1 VSQRRDSTVAFM
13 LRALRYRNFRL
24 FFGGQIVSLVGT
36 WMTTTATSWL
46 VYRLTGSAFLLGV
59 VGFAGQLPAFL
70 VGPFAG
76 IYVDRWNRH
85 RLLVLTQAL
94 SMLQSC
100 VLAALTLGGRITI
113 AEIVILNAF
122 QGVVNAFDMPC
133 RQAFFVSMIENKED
147 LGNAIALNSSM
158 VNAARL
164 VGPSIAGVVIAL
176 FGEGWCFLIDGVSY
190 LAVIAALLQMHVPI
204 GAARPSRRVSA
215 LEQFKEGWIYA
226 FGFRPIRS
234 IIILLALT
242 SLVGSPYSVLMP
254 IFAGTILGGG
264 PHTLGFLMTASG
276 CGALLGAL
284 WLAARK
290 SVLGLSRVISLSSG
304 IFGIGLIAFSLSRV
318 LWLSL
323 ACLVVTGF
331 GFMMQLA
338 SSNTVLQTIV
348 DDEKR
353 GRIMS
358 FYMMAFLGTAP
369 FGSLIAGTLS
379 ARIGAPHTVLLGGIG
394 CIAGAL
400 WFASE
405 RAALREAI
413 RPIYVTMGILP
424 EIAAGLQNAAELTI
438 PPEE

>member
-1 VSQRRDSTVAFM
+1 MIQPRDSTVAFM

-46 VYRLTGSAFLLGV
+46 VYRLTGSAFLLGI
-59 VGFAGQLPAFL
+59 VGFAGQLPAF
-70 VGPFAG
+70 VIGPFAG

-85 RLLVLTQAL
+85 RLLVLTQTL

-100 VLAALTLGGRITI
+100 VLAALTLSGHITI
-113 AEIVILNAF
+113 PEIVILNAF
-122 QGVVNAFDMPC
+122 QGVVNSFDMPC

-164 VGPSIAGVVIAL
+164 AGPSIAGVVIAV
-176 FGEGWCFLIDGVSY
+176 FSEGWCFLIDGVSY
-190 LAVIAALLQMHVPI
+190 LAVIAALLQMHVAV
-204 GAARPSRRVSA
+204 GTARPSRRVSA
-215 LEQFKEGWIYA
+215 LEQFKEGWAYA

-234 IIILLALT
+234 IITLLALT
-242 SLVGSPYSVLMP
+242 SLVGAPYSVLMP
-254 IFAGTILGGG
+254 IFAGPILGGG

-290 SVLGLSRVISLSSG
+290 SVLGLSRVISLAPG
-304 IFGIGLIAFSLSRV
+304 VFGIGLVAFSLSRV

-323 ACLVVTGF
+323 VCLVVTGF
-331 GFMMQLA
+331 GFMTQLA

-348 DDEKR
+348 EDEKR

-394 CIAGAL
+394 CMAGAL

-424 EIAAGLQNAAELTI
+424 QLAAGLQNATELTI

>member
-1 VSQRRDSTVAFM
+1 VSQRRDSTVAFT

-76 IYVDRWNRH
+76 IYVDRWNKH

-100 VLAALTLGGRITI
+100 VLAALTLGGHITI

-190 LAVIAALLQMHVPI
+190 LAVIAALLQMHVPV
-204 GAARPSRRVSA
+204 GAARPSRRVGA
-215 LEQFKEGWIYA
+215 LEQFKEGWTYA

-234 IIILLALT
+234 IITLLALT
-242 SLVGSPYSVLMP
+242 SLVGAPYSVLMP
-254 IFAGTILGGG
+254 IFAGMILGGG
-264 PHTLGFLMTASG
+264 PHTLGFMMTASG

-290 SVLGLSRVISLSSG
+290 SVLGLSRVIYLSSA
-304 IFGIGLIAFSLSRV
+304 IFGIGLIAFSFSRV
-318 LWLSL
+318 LWLSVP
-323 ACLVVTGF
+323 CLVVTGF
-331 GFMMQLA
+331 GFMTQLA

-379 ARIGAPHTVLLGGIG
+379 ARIGAPHTLLLGGIG

-405 RAALREAI
+405 RPALREAI